1 MKAHYDKESDILM
14 IELARK
20 KIDDA
25 YETKNMI
32 VHVTKDRE
40 PVLLE
45 IFQAS
50 KVVKGLDRL
59 IPQKIAGIKRRLWVG
74 GGHGTSPAVR

>member
-1 MKAHYDKESDILM
+1 MKVHYDKESDILM

-45 IFQAS
+45 IFKAS
-50 KVVKGLDRL
+50 RVVKGLDWL
-59 IPQKIAGIKRRLWVG
+59 VPQKIVGSKKRLWAG